1 MPSVYCDVFNIMDA
15 TFFCTVREKTLKA
28 DPVITLESMID
39 ESKCSLHR
47 LDYDDRITGAPGS
60 EQYSLI

>member
-1 MPSVYCDVFNIMDA
+1 
-15 TFFCTVREKTLKA
+15 
-28 DPVITLESMID
+28 MID

-47 LDYDDRITGAPGS
+47 LDYDDRITGGIDS